1 MGNLKVRKEEDCSK
15 KSKKKK
21 WAKPSMK
28 VESVRTEEYWGAVDA
43 SVSESP

>member
-1 MGNLKVRKEEDCSK
+1 MGNVKAYKEEDRSK

-28 VESVRTEEYWGAVDA
+28 VESVRTEEYWGEAGA
-43 SVSESP
+43 SISESP